1 MRSTLITG
9 LLVSMP
15 SAVLLAL
22 AALAVLIG
30 NLRRRLQRALYRR
43 LQGQVITI
51 RSEISLADRY
61 DREHV
66 RSDAQSLDSVPAPA
80 RATSFSISAGTRA
93 TRRSLSGEYAAGPR

>member
-80 RATSFSISAGTRA
+80 RATSFSIFAGTRA
-93 TRRSLSGEYAAGPR
+93 TPFAIR

>member
-22 AALAVLIG
+22 AALAVLIA

-43 LQGQVITI
+43 LQGHAITI
-51 RSEISLADRY
+51 RSEIS
-61 DREHV
+61 
-66 RSDAQSLDSVPAPA
+66 
-80 RATSFSISAGTRA
+80 G
-93 TRRSLSGEYAAGPR
+93 

>member
-22 AALAVLIG
+22 AALAVLIA
-30 NLRRRLQRALYRR
+30 NLRRRLQRALCRW
-43 LQGQVITI
+43 LQGHAFTI
-51 RSEISLADRY
+51 RSEASLTDRY

-66 RSDAQSLDSVPAPA
+66 RNDAQSLDSVPAG
-80 RATSFSISAGTRA
+80 RA
-93 TRRSLSGEYAAGPR
+93 

>member
-22 AALAVLIG
+22 AALAVLIA

-43 LQGQVITI
+43 LQGHAITI

-61 DREHV
+61 DREPD
-66 RSDAQSLDSVPAPA
+66 RNDAQSLDSVPAG
-80 RATSFSISAGTRA
+80 RA
-93 TRRSLSGEYAAGPR
+93 